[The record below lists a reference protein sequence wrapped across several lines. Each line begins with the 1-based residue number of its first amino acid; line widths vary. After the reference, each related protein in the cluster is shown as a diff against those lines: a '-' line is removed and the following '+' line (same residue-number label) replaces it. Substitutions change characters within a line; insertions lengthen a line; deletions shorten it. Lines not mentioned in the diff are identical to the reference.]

1 MATIK
6 DLTRMCKETKC
17 KDCPFSDGKGDNCL
31 VYSTSD
37 GLSAKIL
44 VYLTPDCFPDNA
56 DEIVDK
62 WVSEHPVK
70 TYMQDFFEKFPNA
83 RKNAEGA
90 PAICPQP
97 IYPELADEC
106 HNNCFDCWNQE
117 MKEE

>member
-6 DLTRMCKETKC
+6 DLKRMCKS
-17 KDCPFSDGKGDNCL
+17 FNDNC
-31 VYSTSD
+31 D
-37 GLSAKIL
+37 GCLLHNKIDNICL
-44 VYLTPDCFPDNA
+44 MLTLESLPNNA

-70 TYMQDFFEKFPNA
+70 TYAMDFFEKFPNA
-83 RKNAEGA
+83 RRNSEGI
-90 PAICPQP
+90 PRVCPQP

-106 HNNCFDCWNQE
+106 HNNCLDCWTQE